1 MMASAGDGFSAPE
14 VARLVYGYLHG
25 TNCNEAKDSFLEE
38 CAAGPD
44 LKKIVD
50 LVEQPQG
57 ILRGFDI
64 AKIDGLTLQDILN
77 EYAM

>member
-1 MMASAGDGFSAPE
+1 MASAGDGFSAPE
-14 VARLVYGYLHG
+14 VARLVYGYLHD
-25 TNCNEAKDSFLEE
+25 TTCKKTKVSFLEE

-50 LVEQPQG
+50 LVEQG
-57 ILRGFDI
+57 ILRSFD
-64 AKIDGLTLQDILN
+64 IDGLTLQDILN